1 MSQTKSFD
9 GSHGKGMHKAAL
21 PWGGVDSSNPRHRRG
36 WQLHRHGGVVCLVIC
51 AFLCAFWLVTHE
63 LYSSYLRFMCYI
75 VSHPGLHLT
84 RVIERELFVKFLK
97 RMVDVRIA
105 FLFCIVLD
113 LISRTAKNK
122 MWIMYPV
129 NGTDSFTWSFEWDRF
144 FRRVPIL

>member
-1 MSQTKSFD
+1 M
-9 GSHGKGMHKAAL
+9 
-21 PWGGVDSSNPRHRRG
+21 
-36 WQLHRHGGVVCLVIC
+36 
-51 AFLCAFWLVTHE
+51 THE

-122 MWIMYPV
+122 M
-129 NGTDSFTWSFEWDRF
+129 
-144 FRRVPIL
+144 